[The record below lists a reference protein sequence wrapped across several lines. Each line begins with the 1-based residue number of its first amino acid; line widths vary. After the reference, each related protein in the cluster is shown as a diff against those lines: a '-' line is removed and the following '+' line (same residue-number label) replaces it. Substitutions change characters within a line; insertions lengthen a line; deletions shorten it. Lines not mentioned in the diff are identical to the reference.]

1 MPESFFKLRRLL
13 TCLALSLFVA
23 GCETVPPAPAADFV
37 GDTVIVTDFAQFF
50 RLGPQQAG
58 GADRS
63 LRTGER
69 VMLQRK
75 EFGYS
80 RVQLEDG
87 QIGYMANED
96 LQPAPPEPRRKFGLR
111 EKPGR
116 GESSPSRGR
125 RSAPSGEEEFNYE
138 EIPLPDPNLDPNL
151 DIAPEEIPLEPL
163 PEVPLPSPSGPP
175 NQPKREPVKVPVPG
189 PAAEPAPVGPPAN
202 TTPQEATPPPVSTS
216 T

>member
-1 MPESFFKLRRLL
+1 MPNPILKTYRLL
-13 TCLALSLFVA
+13 ASAAICLAAA
-23 GCETVPPAPAADFV
+23 GCETMPPPTPAADFV
-37 GDTVIVTDFAQFF
+37 DDTVVVTNYAQFF

-58 GADRS
+58 GADLS

-116 GESSPSRGR
+116 SGDVFTPRRTQRGSASSDEDFID
-125 RSAPSGEEEFNYE
+125 AD
-138 EIPLPDPNLDPNL
+138 IALPDPNLD
-151 DIAPEEIPLEPL
+151 IMPEEIPLEPL
-163 PEVPLPSPSGPP
+163 PEVPPPLLEPP
-175 NQPKREPVKVPVPG
+175 NQPQREPVKVPVPG
-189 PAAEPAPVGPPAN
+189 PAPDAAPVGPPSI
-202 TTPQEATPPPVSTS
+202 TPPQEAPAPPVSTS